1 MPRLKIT
8 VIRKIGGI
16 RMSKSPGHTSKRF
29 LKLVKSRF
37 SVAAENPVNRK
48 ERRVAQSIKRGI
60 KNDKPR
66 GTSEGFTAA
75 MGVAGEGRKAAQ
87 CDSLSDPEG

>member
-1 MPRLKIT
+1 MKRQ
-8 VIRKIGGI
+8 
-16 RMSKSPGHTSKRF
+16 GHTAKKF

-48 ERRVAQSIKRGI
+48 ERRVAQSIGRGI